1 MANNHD
7 ESSKKK
13 IATVLK
19 RINGAIFAINLFN
32 AMFGMNEPK
41 VLVVMSQPGKDT
53 TGKNE
58 IAKFYLGWEDVIA
71 LTRKAYYQPA
81 PNANGVVELLK
92 LYKGGYENKR
102 QCVVARVF
110 RAYIKQGSNGQP
122 LYMFETENMEGDQT
136 YTTNKYGQQVNGV
149 VKPKKSGKS
158 FGRTSIGLNQDEF
171 FNIIDALKLECI
183 AYRTAICNDMM
194 VNPAKYNWTGN
205 HSDNNT
211 ASDNLATAGGWG
223 GNGFGATQPP
233 TQQPNNVT
241 AGGFGGGFSQ
251 SAG

>member
-1 MANNHD
+1 MANHD

-41 VLVVMSQPGKDT
+41 VLVVMSQPGKDN

-58 IAKFYLGWEDVIA
+58 TAKFYLSWEDVIA

-81 PNANGVVELLK
+81 LNSNGVIDLLR
-92 LYKGGYENKR
+92 LYKGGFDDKR
-102 QCVVARVF
+102 QCVMSRVF

-122 LYMFETENMEGDQT
+122 LYMFETENMEGEQA
-136 YTTNKYGQQVNGV
+136 YTTNKYGKQVNGV
-149 VKPKKSGKS
+149 VKPKKGGQS
-158 FGRTSIGLNQDEF
+158 FGRASIGLNQDEF

-183 AYRTAICNDMM
+183 AYRTAICNDML

-205 HSDNNT
+205 NAGNST
-211 ASDNLATAGGWG
+211 AAENLTTAGGWG
-223 GNGFGATQPP
+223 GNGFGSSQTTDQPTAAP
-233 TQQPNNVT
+233 PVQAV
-241 AGGFGGGFSQ
+241 AGGFGAGFSH
-251 SAG
+251 